1 MLTLNGYKV
10 PKATVPVE
18 QLRKTLTVKPYVPK
32 VFVSN
37 PNSVPRYRVYKE
49 VEDSLYL
56 PKHFG
61 LEQYGPPTES
71 TRNVPETPA
80 DHWVFAGSLREAQR
94 PVVDAFLKPT
104 PHDGILSLHTGG
116 GKTVCALYIASQ
128 LRLPTLVIVH
138 NSFLRDQWIERIKQY
153 LPNAR
158 IGLQNDDASSDTFIG
173 DFVLRVEEGTMKY
186 KCPSTPNF
194 KLVRNMKPDEITA
207 LAGIL
212 KVDAT
217 IDSIQAALPEYTTQR
232 DIVIGMLQAI
242 VQPKVSV
249 QQFKPI
255 GLVIVDECHHIA
267 SEVFVQALPKV
278 TSKYMLGLSATPNR
292 KDGLMHVAH
301 WFLGPLL
308 YTSDTGDKED
318 PGVQVEVYEYKNEDP
333 VFNEILYNAQG
344 VMFTSL
350 MINKLA
356 ECEDRTR
363 WLVEI
368 LKDVLEESPHRQ
380 VLVLTDRVQH
390 TKDLYAALPPTLQ
403 SSSAILSQAISAAK
417 RTEFCGSCSVLL
429 ATYAMCKE
437 GFDVPTLNTLLMAT
451 PRPDVD
457 QIVGRIL
464 RVEKSARTVPPLI
477 LDVVDPQFRR
487 QFQERNALYKKR
499 SYAVTKMELP
509 PSSGSGTA

>member
-1 MLTLNGYKV
+1 MLTLNGYRLSKSTN
-10 PKATVPVE
+10 PPLDE
-18 QLRKTLTVKPYVPK
+18 LRKTLTVKPQVPK

-37 PNSVPRYRVYKE
+37 PNSVPRYKVYGE
-49 VEDSLYL
+49 ALDCLYL

-61 LEQYGPPTES
+61 ISKFGPPTS
-71 TRNVPETPA
+71 TTRDVPQTP
-80 DHWVFAGSLREAQR
+80 DEFWTFAGSLRPIQQ
-94 PVVDAFLKPT
+94 PVVDAFLKPE

-128 LRLPTLVIVH
+128 LKLPTLVIVH
-138 NSFLRDQWIERIKQY
+138 NSFLRDQWEERVKGF
-153 LPNAR
+153 LPKAR
-158 IGLQNDDASSDTFIG
+158 IGRIQGDLCEIDD
-173 DFVLRVEEGTMKY
+173 R
-186 KCPSTPNF
+186 
-194 KLVRNMKPDEITA
+194 EIIIA
-207 LAGIL
+207 
-212 KVDAT
+212 
-217 IDSIQAALPEYTTQR
+217 
-232 DIVIGMLQAI
+232 MLQTLSMKTI
-242 VQPKVSV
+242 SIMKFRPL
-249 QQFKPI
+249 

-278 TSKYMLGLSATPNR
+278 TSKYMLGLSATPTR
-292 KDGLMHVAH
+292 KDGLMFVAN

-318 PGVQVEVYEYKNEDP
+318 RGVHVEVYEYKNEDP

-368 LKDVLEESPHRQ
+368 LIDVLDETPHRQ
-380 VLVLTDRVQH
+380 VLVLSDRVQH
-390 TKDLYAALPPTLQ
+390 TKDILAALPEGLR
-403 SSSAILSQAISAAK
+403 SKAAILSTDVKAAA
-417 RTEFCGSCSVLL
+417 RAEFCATKTILI

-437 GFDVPTLNTLLMAT
+437 GFDVPTLNTLVMAT

-464 RVEKSARTVPPLI
+464 RVEKSARTATPLI
-477 LDVVDPQFRR
+477 LDLVDPQFRR
-487 QFQERNALYKKR
+487 QFQERNALYKQR
-499 SYAVTKMELP
+499 SYKVTKMSIQVTPVAPAQKGPLEAWLIAP
-509 PSSGSGTA
+509 PP

>member
-10 PKATVPVE
+10 SKATVPVE
-18 QLRKTLTVKPYVPK
+18 LLRKTLTVKPNVPK

-49 VEDSLYL
+49 VDDALYL

-61 LEQYGPPTES
+61 ISQYGPPRES
-71 TRNVPETPA
+71 TRNVDPTEA
-80 DHWVFAGSLREAQR
+80 SHWAFRGSLRPAQND
-94 PVVDAFLKPT
+94 VVNSFLLPT
-104 PHDGILSLHTGG
+104 PHDGVLSLHTGG

-138 NSFLRDQWIERIKQY
+138 NSFLRDQWEDRVRMF

-158 IGLQNDDASSDTFIG
+158 IGRIQG
-173 DFVLRVEEGTMKY
+173 DSCE
-186 KCPSTPNF
+186 
-194 KLVRNMKPDEITA
+194 
-207 LAGIL
+207 
-212 KVDAT
+212 VDGK
-217 IDSIQAALPEYTTQR
+217 D
-232 DIVIGMLQAI
+232 VIIAMLQTLSMKEI
-242 VQPKVSV
+242 PIST
-249 QQFKPI
+249 FKPI

-278 TSKYMLGLSATPNR
+278 TSKYMLGLSATPQR
-292 KDGLMHVAH
+292 KDGLMFVAH

-308 YTSDTGDKED
+308 YTSDTGDKADTE
-318 PGVQVEVYEYKNEDP
+318 VSVEVYEYKNDDP
-333 VFNEILYNAQG
+333 VFNEVIYNSQG

-356 ECEDRTR
+356 ECENRTK

-368 LKDVLEESPHRQ
+368 LKDILEDSPHRQ

-390 TKDLYAALPPTLQ
+390 TKDIYAALPSNLQ
-403 SSSAILSQAISAAK
+403 SSSAILSQAVSASK
-417 RTEFCGSCSVLL
+417 RAEFCSSCTILI

-464 RVEKSARTVPPLI
+464 RVEKSSRTVHPLI

-487 QFQERNALYKKR
+487 QFQERNGLYKKR
-499 SYAVTKMELP
+499 SYKVTKMELSP
-509 PSSGSGTA
+509 P

>member
-10 PKATVPVE
+10 PKHSIPVE
-18 QLRKTLTVKPYVPK
+18 EYRKVLTVKPQIPS
-32 VFVSN
+32 VFV
-37 PNSVPRYRVYKE
+37 PNKNAVPRYKVYGE
-49 VEDSLYL
+49 VEDALYL

-61 LEQYGPPTES
+61 IEKHGVPAQT
-71 TRNVPETPA
+71 TRDVNETDPS
-80 DHWVFAGSLREAQR
+80 HWTFAGSLRAQQH
-94 PVVDAFLKPT
+94 PVVDSFLKPS

-128 LRLPTLVIVH
+128 LRVPTLVIVH
-138 NSFLRDQWIERIKQY
+138 NSFLRDQWEERVKMF
-153 LPNAR
+153 LPKAR
-158 IGLQNDDASSDTFIG
+158 IGRIQGDKCEVDGSD
-173 DFVLRVEEGTMKY
+173 V
-186 KCPSTPNF
+186 
-194 KLVRNMKPDEITA
+194 
-207 LAGIL
+207 
-212 KVDAT
+212 
-217 IDSIQAALPEYTTQR
+217 
-232 DIVIGMLQAI
+232 VIAMLQTLSMKEIPIAM
-242 VQPKVSV
+242 
-249 QQFKPI
+249 FKPI

-278 TSKYMLGLSATPNR
+278 TSKYMLGLSATPVR

-308 YTSDTGDKED
+308 YNSNTGDITDTGVE
-318 PGVQVEVYEYKNEDP
+318 VEVYQYDNKDP
-333 VFNEILYNAQG
+333 VFNEIIYNRQG

-350 MINKLA
+350 MVNKLT
-356 ECEDRTR
+356 ECEHRTK
-363 WLVEI
+363 WLAEI
-368 LKDVLEESPHRQ
+368 LEDVLEESPHRQ

-390 TKDLYAALPPTLQ
+390 TKDLLAALPESLQ
-403 SSSAILSQAISAAK
+403 KSSAILSQDVPAAK
-417 RTEFCGSCSVLL
+417 RTEFCSSCSVLI

-464 RVEKSARTVPPLI
+464 RVEKSARTTHPLI

-499 SYAVTKMELP
+499 SYSVKMMQLAPLAPPEQRQVQTLP
-509 PSSGSGTA
+509 PMFQAMK

>member
-1 MLTLNGYKV
+1 MLTLNGYRLSKSTN
-10 PKATVPVE
+10 PPLE
-18 QLRKTLTVKPYVPK
+18 ELRKTLTVKPQVPK

-37 PNSVPRYRVYKE
+37 PNSVPRYKVYGE
-49 VEDSLYL
+49 ASDCLYL

-61 LEQYGPPTES
+61 ISKFGPPTS
-71 TRNVPETPA
+71 TTRDVPQTP
-80 DHWVFAGSLREAQR
+80 DEFWTFAGSLRPIQQ
-94 PVVDAFLKPT
+94 PVVDAFLKPE

-128 LRLPTLVIVH
+128 LKLPTLVIVH
-138 NSFLRDQWIERIKQY
+138 NSFLRDQWEERVKGF
-153 LPNAR
+153 LPKAR
-158 IGLQNDDASSDTFIG
+158 IGRIQGDLCEIDDREIIIAMLQTLS
-173 DFVLRVEEGTMKY
+173 MKTI
-186 KCPSTPNF
+186 S
-194 KLVRNMKPDEITA
+194 
-207 LAGIL
+207 IL
-212 KVDAT
+212 KFRP
-217 IDSIQAALPEYTTQR
+217 L
-232 DIVIGMLQAI
+232 
-242 VQPKVSV
+242 
-249 QQFKPI
+249 

-278 TSKYMLGLSATPNR
+278 TSKYMLGLSATPTR
-292 KDGLMHVAH
+292 KDGLMFVAN

-318 PGVQVEVYEYKNEDP
+318 RGVHVEVYEYKNDDP

-368 LKDVLEESPHRQ
+368 LTDVLEADPHRQ
-380 VLVLTDRVQH
+380 VLVLSDRVQH
-390 TKDLYAALPPTLQ
+390 TKDILAALPESLR
-403 SSSAILSQAISAAK
+403 SKAAILSTDVKAAA
-417 RTEFCGSCSVLL
+417 RADFCATKTILI

-437 GFDVPTLNTLLMAT
+437 GFDVPTLNTLVMAT

-464 RVEKSARTVPPLI
+464 RVEKSARTATPLI
-477 LDVVDPQFRR
+477 LDLVDPQFRR
-487 QFQERNALYKKR
+487 QFQERNALYKQR
-499 SYAVTKMELP
+499 SYKVTKMSIQVTQVAPAP
-509 PSSGSGTA
+509 PGPLEAWLIAPPP

>member
-1 MLTLNGYKV
+1 MLTLNGYRLSKSTN
-10 PKATVPVE
+10 PPLDE
-18 QLRKTLTVKPYVPK
+18 LRKTLTVKPQVPK

-37 PNSVPRYRVYKE
+37 PNSVPRYKVYGE
-49 VEDSLYL
+49 ASDCLYL

-61 LEQYGPPTES
+61 ISKFGPPTS
-71 TRNVPETPA
+71 TTRDVPQTP
-80 DHWVFAGSLREAQR
+80 DEFWTFKGSLRDIQR
-94 PVVDAFLKPT
+94 PVVDAFLKPE

-128 LRLPTLVIVH
+128 LKLPTLVIVH
-138 NSFLRDQWIERIKQY
+138 NSFLRDQWEERVKGF

-158 IGLQNDDASSDTFIG
+158 IGRIQGDLCEIDDREIIIAMLQTLS
-173 DFVLRVEEGTMKY
+173 MKTI
-186 KCPSTPNF
+186 S
-194 KLVRNMKPDEITA
+194 
-207 LAGIL
+207 IL
-212 KVDAT
+212 KFRP
-217 IDSIQAALPEYTTQR
+217 L
-232 DIVIGMLQAI
+232 
-242 VQPKVSV
+242 
-249 QQFKPI
+249 

-278 TSKYMLGLSATPNR
+278 TSKYMLGLSATPSR
-292 KDGLMHVAH
+292 KDGLMFVAN

-318 PGVQVEVYEYKNEDP
+318 TGVHVEVYEYKNDDP

-368 LKDVLEESPHRQ
+368 LKDVLEETPHRQ
-380 VLVLTDRVQH
+380 VLVLSDRVQH
-390 TKDLYAALPPTLQ
+390 TKDILAALPEGLR
-403 SSSAILSQAISAAK
+403 SKAAILSTDVKAAA
-417 RTEFCGSCSVLL
+417 RAEFCATKTILI

-437 GFDVPTLNTLLMAT
+437 GFDVPTLNTLVMAT

-464 RVEKSARTVPPLI
+464 RVEKSARTAAPLI
-477 LDVVDPQFRR
+477 LDLVDPQFRR
-487 QFQERNALYKKR
+487 QFQERNALYKQRAYK
-499 SYAVTKMELP
+499 VTKMSIQATPVVPAQPGPLEAWLIASP
-509 PSSGSGTA
+509 P